1 MLSPEKTYKR
11 KIEELFLAREIEK
24 EYTKDEILE
33 LYLNQIYFGEGAW
46 GIKRA
51 ALKYFGKDVK
61 DLTLSE
67 SALLAGLIKA
77 PSEINPYADYDK
89 AIERRNV
96 VLEQMRKYKFISA
109 SEYEKAVNE
118 KLVLN
123 DKGGDPFRDKYP
135 YYVDHVIEEA
145 IQEYGLTQDDLLTGG
160 YQIYTELDPD
170 MQTAMETTFKN
181 DKLFPVG
188 TKDQIVQ
195 SGAVLLI
202 LIQVQSVHLLGE
214 EENMFSGAIT
224 GQRS

>member
-195 SGAVLLI
+195 SGAVLLDPHTGAI
-202 LIQVQSVHLLGE
+202 RALVGE